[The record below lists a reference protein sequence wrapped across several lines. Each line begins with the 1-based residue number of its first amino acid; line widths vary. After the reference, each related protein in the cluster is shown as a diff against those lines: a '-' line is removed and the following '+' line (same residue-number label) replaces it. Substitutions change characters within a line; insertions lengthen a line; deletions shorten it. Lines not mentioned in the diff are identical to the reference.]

1 MTSKDSGNVTFSAAF
16 SGGPK
21 LSSLRV
27 GEESAGPAVVPVSR
41 SPSLAKGKAKT
52 TNETSG
58 PSSFASSKPVGRKSS
73 SGSKSHPQTLSERSL
88 RLLSLTRFK
97 GAITQRQTERQTN
110 LSSCLRSRI
119 PLDGSI
125 EYSLIWK
132 RKVTP
137 AGRVIYRLQASARR
151 TSASDCTGWPT
162 PAVQNADGG
171 VNPQGNTGE
180 HFTLQ
185 TAAAMAGWPSPD
197 SSHHGA
203 LSPEAALKRVTSHR
217 NGGPKR
223 SANLDDVA
231 VLAGWPTPQTCE
243 APNMSQNRG
252 DGKCRA
258 RTTPQS
264 VVGLVGWP
272 SPTAMSFNESHQP
285 GNNRYM
291 NATME
296 LVGWNAPRAADGTNG
311 GPNQSG
317 GALPADAAKAL
328 AAPSL
333 DAPGPQ
339 SECCGTEKTSIEESI
354 SPSVMSA
361 SPGGSLSG
369 WATPA
374 ARDYKSEVATNEYDA
389 ARDSHA
395 RGKPLSY
402 EATRAIGPTT
412 NSSPAQTGRRGV
424 LNADH
429 SRWLMGFPATWD
441 EASPGFAEW
450 QSVQE
455 VIASDD

>member
-41 SPSLAKGKAKT
+41 SPSPAEGKAKT
-52 TNETSG
+52 TNEISG
-58 PSSFASSKPVGRKSS
+58 PSSFASSKPVGRNSS

-162 PAVQNADGG
+162 PAAQNAEGG

-185 TAAAMAGWPSPD
+185 TAAAMTGW
-197 SSHHGA
+197 
-203 LSPEAALKRVTSHR
+203 
-217 NGGPKR
+217 
-223 SANLDDVA
+223 
-231 VLAGWPTPQTCE
+231 
-243 APNMSQNRG
+243 
-252 DGKCRA
+252 
-258 RTTPQS
+258 
-264 VVGLVGWP
+264 
-272 SPTAMSFNESHQP
+272 
-285 GNNRYM
+285 
-291 NATME
+291 
-296 LVGWNAPRAADGTNG
+296 
-311 GPNQSG
+311 PNQSG
-317 GALPADAAKAL
+317 GALPADAAMA
-328 AAPSL
+328 
-333 DAPGPQ
+333 GPF
-339 SECCGTEKTSIEESI
+339 I
-354 SPSVMSA
+354 
-361 SPGGSLSG
+361 
-369 WATPA
+369 
-374 ARDYKSEVATNEYDA
+374 
-389 ARDSHA
+389 
-395 RGKPLSY
+395 
-402 EATRAIGPTT
+402 
-412 NSSPAQTGRRGV
+412 NSSPAQTASRGV
-424 LNADH
+424 LNAAH

-455 VIASDD
+455 VIASAD